1 MTAMQPHL
9 HLVDVS
15 AGMVIAWRAAF
26 SGYPEVRIVEGS
38 IVQVARGAVVS
49 PANSYGEM
57 GGGVDLVYR
66 NHFGREIERRV
77 QAKIQ
82 QTFGN
87 YLPIGEPVLVET
99 GSTVIPHLITAPTM
113 FLPEPTT
120 DGTVYLAMA
129 AVLKLA
135 RSRAD
140 VLESIFC
147 PGMGTGVGRLP
158 FAAAASAMAKAYAHH
173 VAA

>member
-1 MTAMQPHL
+1 MQPRL

-15 AGMVIAWRAAF
+15 AGVVNAWRAAF
-26 SGYPEVRIVEGS
+26 AAYPEVRIVEGS
-38 IVQVARGAVVS
+38 IVEVARGAVVS

-87 YLPIGEPVLVET
+87 YLPIGEAVLVET
-99 GSTVIPHLITAPTM
+99 GSTVIPHLVTRQRCFCPS
-113 FLPEPTT
+113 PPPTT
-120 DGTVYLAMA
+120 T
-129 AVLKLA
+129 
-135 RSRAD
+135 
-140 VLESIFC
+140 SI
-147 PGMGTGVGRLP
+147 
-158 FAAAASAMAKAYAHH
+158 
-173 VAA
+173 